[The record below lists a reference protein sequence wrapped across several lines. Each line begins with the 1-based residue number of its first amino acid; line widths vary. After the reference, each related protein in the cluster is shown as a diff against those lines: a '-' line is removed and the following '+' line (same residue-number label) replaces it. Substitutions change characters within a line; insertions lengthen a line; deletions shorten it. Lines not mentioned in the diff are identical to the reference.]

1 MHAMGFEPQKDMKYY
16 LQCLYIKLI
25 LTNGK
30 WEVCEM
36 TNKHNLQHIYSFK
49 LV

>member
-1 MHAMGFEPQKDMKYY
+1 MQ
-16 LQCLYIKLI
+16 LI
-25 LTNGK
+25 LTKGK

-36 TNKHNLQHIYSFK
+36 TNKYNLQHIYSFK

>member
-1 MHAMGFEPQKDMKYY
+1 MQWDLNPKKDIKYY
-16 LQCLYIKLI
+16 CQYLYMQLI

-30 WEVCEM
+30 WEVCGM
-36 TNKHNLQHIYSFK
+36 TNKYNLQHIYSFE